1 LPSVID
7 ENAFGIWL
15 AYYDVEDDEY
25 AEDETASFVRRFQ
38 AFETSVLG
46 YLAQTPIAERTR
58 ALCLGHGVYIEF
70 EDGDETTAVM
80 PWVRG
85 LRSALETAEFT
96 TVAVLTH
103 GSRWIA
109 ESEQA
114 EREQSGPI
122 TVDSAEVSRFS
133 RPSEPLRRAL
143 YADAATRP
151 DELDEERSWGP
162 GFYVDVDAIEALGK
176 APKNAPTVLTSGGA
190 GFYRVSR

>member
-1 LPSVID
+1 VID

-25 AEDETASFVRRFQ
+25 AEDDTSTFIHRFQ
-38 AFETSVLG
+38 SFEATVLG
-46 YLAQTPIAERTR
+46 YLVEAPISERTR
-58 ALCLGHGVYIEF
+58 TLSLGHGVYVEF
-70 EDGDETTAVM
+70 EEGDETTALM

-85 LRSALETAEFT
+85 LRSALAAAQFT

-103 GSRWIA
+103 GSRWI
-109 ESEQA
+109 EGDEKSEA
-114 EREQSGPI
+114 ERMDDAGRGGF
-122 TVDSAEVSRFS
+122 TKVSRFS
-133 RPSEPLRRAL
+133 LPSEPLRRAL
-143 YADAATRP
+143 YADTATRP